1 MYTPIVEEC
10 GNQLFERQGREESW
24 PRQQEKLRRQGFS
37 RTRASDNGSN
47 WVIREPGIDQQQI
60 EATGIGRN
68 DERSHVDRVV
78 IMMGSRAGV
87 PTHKVPRRPRERV
100 VPWERYLNRRERP
113 DAIGNDLQ
121 AAGTHP
127 ST

>member
-1 MYTPIVEEC
+1 MYTHIVEEC

-24 PRQQEKLRRQGFS
+24 PRQQGKLRRQGFS

-68 DERSHVDRVV
+68 DERSHVEVEYLKDR
-78 IMMGSRAGV
+78 GTDEG
-87 PTHKVPRRPRERV
+87 REAEWV
-100 VPWERYLNRRERP
+100 LVLFF
-113 DAIGNDLQ
+113 
-121 AAGTHP
+121 
-127 ST
+127 